1 MIDADSFRCPTC
13 NARQVPSPECRRC
26 KCDLSLLLAALQ
38 RCERLHEACLRGL
51 AEGDVNAAEQAA
63 LRRWE
68 LSPDEDA
75 ARLLAT
81 TYLLQGRYQA
91 SLDISR
97 SPTAS

>member
-1 MIDADSFRCPTC
+1 MLNPDSFRCPTC
-13 NARQVPSPECRRC
+13 SARQVPSPECRRC

-38 RCERLHEACLRGL
+38 HCERLNQACLRDL

-68 LSPDEDA
+68 LSPDEVA

-91 SLDISR
+91 ALDISEVNR
-97 SPTAS
+97 R